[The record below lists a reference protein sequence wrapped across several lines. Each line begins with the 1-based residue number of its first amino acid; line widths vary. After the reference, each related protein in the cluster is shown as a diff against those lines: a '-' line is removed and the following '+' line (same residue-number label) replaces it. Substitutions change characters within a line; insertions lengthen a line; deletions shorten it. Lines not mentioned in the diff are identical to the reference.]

1 MTRKAAK
8 AEAKAE
14 TAARDAESS
23 GILPEEVKE
32 EK

>member
-8 AEAKAE
+8 ATAKAE
-14 TAARDAESS
+14 TAAREAESS
-23 GILPEEVKE
+23 GVLPEETKE

>member
-14 TAARDAESS
+14 TAAREAESS
-23 GILPEEVKE
+23 GILPEEDKKE
-32 EK
+32 K